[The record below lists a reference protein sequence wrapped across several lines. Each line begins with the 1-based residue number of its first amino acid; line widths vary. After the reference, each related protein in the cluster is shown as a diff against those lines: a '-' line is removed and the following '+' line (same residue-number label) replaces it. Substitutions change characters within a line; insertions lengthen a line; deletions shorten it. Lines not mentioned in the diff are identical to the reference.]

1 MRVFDF
7 NSAIVRTPGKSV
19 VNGLRANPGPAPVF
33 ENVLAEHQT
42 YIAALRAAGVEVV
55 VLDAL
60 EQFPDSIF
68 VEDPALVFS
77 QAAVLLRPGAP
88 SRMAESQE
96 LAQTL
101 TARFPEVLRL
111 TSGFADG
118 GDILVTPD
126 RVLIGLSARTNE
138 EGATDLQRLLASVGM
153 SSKVVEVPRGTLH
166 LKTDCSLVDEETI
179 LATPEIASSG
189 LFEGYRTLVVP
200 REERHATNALR
211 INDVVFIRAGCPRT
225 LDLLQQHG
233 LKVLPLP
240 VSEIARI
247 DAGLSCMSLRWFGD
261 GLISTLRSN
270 ENKTQASGTVGGS
283 GVLAGTRAVVPAIRS
298 AQVDGE

>member
-19 VNGLRANPGPAPVF
+19 VNGLRTNSGPAPSF
-33 ENVLAEHQT
+33 EGVLAEHLSYVT
-42 YIAALRAAGVEVV
+42 ALRAAGVRVT

-88 SRMAESQE
+88 SRMAEAQE
-96 LAQTL
+96 LSATFA
-101 TARFPEVLRL
+101 ARFPEVLHL
-111 TSGFADG
+111 NEGFADG
-118 GDILVTPD
+118 GDILVTPG

-138 EGATDLQRLLASVGM
+138 AGAADLHELLGSIGLASE
-153 SSKVVEVPRGTLH
+153 VVQVPPGTLH
-166 LKTDCSLVDEETI
+166 LKTDCSLIDEETV
-179 LATPEIASSG
+179 LATGTLAKSGVLDGFRILIVPE
-189 LFEGYRTLVVP
+189 
-200 REERHATNALR
+200 EERSATNALR
-211 INDVVFIRAGCPRT
+211 VNDVLFIKAGCPRT
-225 LDLLQQHG
+225 QDLLATHG

-247 DAGLSCMSLRWFGD
+247 DAGLSCMSLRWFD
-261 GLISTLRSN
+261 RLT
-270 ENKTQASGTVGGS
+270 T
-283 GVLAGTRAVVPAIRS
+283 
-298 AQVDGE
+298 